1 MKQNHLIT
9 SYYLL
14 ILLALIWGLQ
24 FAFNSIALQTIS
36 PEILA
41 TSRVCIGA
49 ITLCI
54 LLKLFE
60 PSSKKNQKPKDKH
73 KLSLSVVIRYTA
85 IAFLETVIPMIAI
98 AWGQQYVDSSIT
110 GILMGTIPLFAVLLA
125 TIFIPSERATLRTIF
140 SIIIG
145 FFGLIILLSPSISTS
160 QSNNLIAELAILF
173 GALCFASSLIII
185 RTMEQKSP
193 LKLTRN
199 VLLIA
204 AVPLI
209 IFTLL
214 KEPQAYLTFTP
225 ISLVVVLILGI
236 FPSGIAY
243 LLYIQLIKRAGV
255 TFTSFVNYLAPL
267 VSAFAGVLFMGDHL
281 YLSTLIA
288 LILIIGAMLI
298 NNMPKFKFKLSKTH

>member
-1 MKQNHLIT
+1 MKKNGLIV

-14 ILLALIWGLQ
+14 IILALIWGLQ
-24 FAFNSIALQTIS
+24 FAFNSIALKSIS

-41 TSRVCIGA
+41 TSRITIGA

-60 PSSKKNQKPKDKH
+60 NNAHKVLNKQQK
-73 KLSLSVVIRYTA
+73 LTRSVIIRYIA
-85 IAFLETVIPMIAI
+85 IAFLETIIPMIAI

-110 GILMGTIPLFAVLLA
+110 GILMGTIPLFAVCLA
-125 TIFIPSERATLRTIF
+125 TLFIPAEKATLRVIT

-145 FFGLIILLSPSISTS
+145 FAGLVILLLPSINMGK
-160 QSNNLIAELAILF
+160 SNNLIAELAILF

-193 LKLTRN
+193 LRLTRN
-199 VLLIA
+199 VLIIA
-204 AVPLI
+204 AVPMLL
-209 IFTLL
+209 FTLI
-214 KEPQAYLTFTP
+214 KEPQAYLNFTP
-225 ISLVVVLILGI
+225 VSIVTVLILGI

-267 VSAFAGVLFMGDHL
+267 VSAFAGALFMGDHL
-281 YLSTLIA
+281 YLSTIIA
-288 LILIIGAMLI
+288 LVMIIGAMLI
-298 NNMPKFKFKLSKTH
+298 NNMPKLKFKKLKIN